1 MVGHVK
7 LHGHGEDQR
16 ERDHAE
22 VSHLKK
28 KKNGYQ
34 QTETRTTGPY
44 RLIQVPAPHIARDR
58 ANATNKAVR
67 LPSRAL
73 M

>member
-22 VSHLKK
+22 VSHL
-28 KKNGYQ
+28 NEIFQHYDYMTMRGAN
-34 QTETRTTGPY
+34 TAELTSALSEPAACEPATPY
-44 RLIQVPAPHIARDR
+44 PCRVGVGVL
-58 ANATNKAVR
+58 
-67 LPSRAL
+67 
-73 M
+73 